1 MTSAST
7 TRRRARRRRRHRRAE
22 AAVTTPTRPW
32 LAAYPPGVPTDF
44 EFPQVPLTRLL
55 DDAVTAFP
63 SAVAISY
70 AGRTMTYRELVAD
83 VDRLAGGL
91 RELGVTPGDRVA
103 IVLPNCPQFVV
114 TLFAAARIG
123 AVAVPCNPLATA
135 VELRDQL
142 AMVTP
147 TVLVCLD
154 RSVQTV
160 ADAGADIDPSI
171 RINMAQI
178 VVT

>member
-1 MTSAST
+1 MTQ
-7 TRRRARRRRRHRRAE
+7 
-22 AAVTTPTRPW
+22 TRPW
-32 LAAYPPGVPTDF
+32 SAAYPPGVPTDF

-55 DDAVTAFP
+55 DDAAGACP
-63 SAVAISY
+63 SGVAISY
-70 AGRTMTYRELVAD
+70 AGRTITYRELVSD
-83 VDRLAGGL
+83 VDRFAGSL
-91 RELGVTPGDRVA
+91 RRLGVQAGDRVA

-114 TLFAAARIG
+114 SLFAAARIG

-154 RSVQTV
+154 RSVATV
-160 ADAGADIDPSI
+160 ADAGTDID
-171 RINMAQI
+171 AGQI
-178 VVT
+178 VVTSLPDYYPTSTRLRL